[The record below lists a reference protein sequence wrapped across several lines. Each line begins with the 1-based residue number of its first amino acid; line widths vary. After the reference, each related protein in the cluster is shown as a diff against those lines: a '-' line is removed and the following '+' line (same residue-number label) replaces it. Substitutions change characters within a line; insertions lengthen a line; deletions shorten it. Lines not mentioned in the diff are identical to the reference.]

1 MALTVQVREDCPGQ
15 GRRDVSEEATES
27 SANVVDQS
35 DDGVVELRI
44 PASSAYL
51 ALVRATTNS
60 TCARG
65 NFPLDRL
72 DDVTLAVDEAVSLL
86 MSDSKPGTSLTCRWL
101 PRESGITFTVASV
114 SSAGRPPRTRSFAWT
129 VLTAL
134 VDRTQASISNGIV
147 TITLTADRDWP
158 QTDSVS

>member
-1 MALTVQVREDCPGQ
+1 MNEE
-15 GRRDVSEEATES
+15 VSELSGTTVEP
-27 SANVVDQS
+27 S
-35 DDGVVELRI
+35 DSDVVELRI

-86 MSDSKPGTSLTCRWL
+86 MSDSLPGTSLTCRWL
-101 PRESGITFTVASV
+101 PSDSGITITIASV
-114 SSAGRPPRTRSFAWT
+114 SSAGRPPRTRSFSWT
-129 VLTAL
+129 VLDAL
-134 VDRTQASISNGIV
+134 VDHAHASIVDGIV
-147 TITLTADRDWP
+147 TLTLTANRDWP
-158 QTDSVS
+158 RTDSVS